1 MHLHCV
7 GTLTFLEA
15 GAFLNFLALIYRLLV
30 CKATSCPVFFFKG
43 DIFDQAFGPPND
55 GFDDRQV
62 ILDNRTI
69 HNLFN
74 LFNYEGDI
82 L

>member
-7 GTLTFLEA
+7 GTFTFFEA
-15 GAFLNFLALIYRLLV
+15 GDFLALIY
-30 CKATSCPVFFFKG
+30 ATSCPVFFFKG

-62 ILDNRTI
+62 ILDNCTI
-69 HNLFN
+69 NNLIMKVTFC
-74 LFNYEGDI
+74 FIYG
-82 L
+82 

>member
-15 GAFLNFLALIYRLLV
+15 GAFLNLLALIY
-30 CKATSCPVFFFKG
+30 ATSCPVFFFKG

-55 GFDDRQV
+55 GFDDR
-62 ILDNRTI
+62 
-69 HNLFN
+69 
-74 LFNYEGDI
+74 
-82 L
+82 